1 MKIFKL
7 DLVLS
12 LLATLLVG
20 LKRLIV
26 VKNQKFKS
34 TLKHMNPIIPDP
46 EAVVQPSKPTI
57 IQTTESLQVPKS
69 RNQWFTNVWWSS
81 QNWNYQGR
89 YFSEQC
95 IRTSFQQYINN
106 KQRFARLWKTRIIFR
121 LLIGD
126 ESSQNDSQKYLR
138 YVEDTSMLIRISFI
152 WTWTRNKLLRHFTFY
167 RSIWM

>member
-12 LLATLLVG
+12 LLVTLLVG
-20 LKRLIV
+20 LKRLID

-46 EAVVQPSKPTI
+46 EAVVQPSKPKI
-57 IQTTESLQVPKS
+57 IQTTFCPIMKNTNLIPNIFNSKLMLASELSLD
-69 RNQWFTNVWWSS
+69 
-81 QNWNYQGR
+81 
-89 YFSEQC
+89 C
-95 IRTSFQQYINN
+95 
-106 KQRFARLWKTRIIFR
+106 
-121 LLIGD
+121 
-126 ESSQNDSQKYLR
+126 SSQNDSQKYQR